1 MIDANPARRSVTLP
15 SCCSIGLLVLVAMLA
30 AASPLWGDTDAKD
43 AAVPVTNPRA
53 NGESN
58 EWVFD
63 KSLYTNNM
71 QTGDRTRQYAKDAKP
86 FRDPNAIYN
95 SAHGPYPFV
104 SNFYDPYRYYG
115 HRPYGPSG
123 GANPLGPYPHYGPN
137 SHAYS
142 PYPFY

>member
-1 MIDANPARRSVTLP
+1 MIDKIPARRGVAVPCHLIALLTL
-15 SCCSIGLLVLVAMLA
+15 GLVLA
-30 AASPLWGDTDAKD
+30 ATSPLRGDHPED
-43 AAVPVTNPRA
+43 AAVPETNPKA

-58 EWVFD
+58 EWVFN

-115 HRPYGPSG
+115 HRPYGPNG
-123 GANPLGPYPHYGPN
+123 GANPLGPYPHYGP
-137 SHAYS
+137 HAYS